1 MSNPLDAVLSRA
13 LSIRLNLQISLSSL
27 PIVEEWMDIH
37 LNRWLESVPLP
48 PEMPRGHTAHFGV
61 VLGSD
66 LSRLTWRA
74 YGDPAGFVPKLAS
87 YLEACKIASAD
98 AALLD
103 EMGNGLEP
111 ELVGSFIS
119 VIDESTLISGWQFCD
134 AHPFAAIEPLFSEN
148 AAKDRLMAWME
159 RAGVDRFGR
168 FAQAIGQA
176 SYSEIEFPIAGV
188 SIDDQLAHVSS
199 AFEALSDAPLP
210 EHVITAMS
218 SAAVPGF
225 AVSVRIRAGAMVRLS
240 VLSPG
245 LGSDMIAELC
255 TGAGVGFHSK
265 MANLQGALRVDG
277 ADRVEY
283 ARLMGPGES
292 GAQVDIHLIPTDDE
306 SPILQRDMN

>member
-48 PEMPRGHTAHFGV
+48 PEMPMGHTAHFGV

-74 YGDPAGFVPKLAS
+74 YGDPAGFVPKLAN
-87 YLEACKIASAD
+87 YLEACKVSSAD
-98 AALLD
+98 AALL
-103 EMGNGLEP
+103 EQMGSGLEP
-111 ELVGSFIS
+111 ELVGSWIS
-119 VIDESTLISGWQFCD
+119 VMGDALISGWHFCD

-148 AAKDRLMAWME
+148 EAKTRLMAWME
-159 RAGVDRFGR
+159 RAGITQFGR
-168 FAQAIGQA
+168 FAQAIGQD
-176 SYSEIEFPIAGV
+176 SYSEIEFAIAGV
-188 SIDDQLAHVSS
+188 SIDDQLGHVSS

-218 SAAVPGF
+218 STAVPGF
-225 AVSVRIRAGAMVRLS
+225 AVSVRIRDGAMVRLS

-245 LGSDMIAELC
+245 MGNDMIAELC
-255 TGAGVGFHSK
+255 AGAGVAFDRK
-265 MANLQGALRVDG
+265 MANLQGALRAEG

-283 ARLMGPGES
+283 ARLMGAGVS
-292 GAQVDIHLIPTDDE
+292 GAEVDIHLIPTDDD
-306 SPILQRDMN
+306 SPILQGDMN